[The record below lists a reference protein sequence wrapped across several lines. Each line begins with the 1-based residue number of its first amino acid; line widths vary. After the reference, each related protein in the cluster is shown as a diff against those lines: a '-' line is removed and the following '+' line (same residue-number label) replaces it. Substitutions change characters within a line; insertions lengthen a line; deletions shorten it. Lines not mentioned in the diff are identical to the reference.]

1 MQRQSKK
8 VISIIISFFI
18 ILSCVPVTVVNADSE
33 IEIFDDNG
41 VQVTEK
47 LYLTEYENQQLQALV
62 PSATEDGT
70 VTGSSVDTSDGSYI
84 EWKSN
89 LPLLADVD
97 ENGKVTAYDFS
108 KTAIIQLWID
118 ENIRTMPL
126 VGDATAD
133 AIWAAFE
140 SSGIDLDSASTD
152 MIVSVVSGIAGEA
165 LGESL
170 RTYLDNMNVVIT
182 VTLYDSEGNV
192 TGSDSVEYVI
202 EKSLVASVA
211 PTGVHITNKK
221 TVPTIVAVGS
231 TVQLYAAVT
240 PVRLKQGVKW
250 SVGSNALDNSSDDY
264 AEVSSDGL
272 VTFLAAG
279 TATVRVNPENTLYA
293 VFSDKITFTVVEQ
306 SELPVNDFIITGE
319 TSVAEGST
327 IELAVDDVVP
337 AGAYKGDLTWSS
349 SDPAIA
355 VVDEAGVVT
364 GLDGGSGLTEYSKK
378 VTITAT
384 MGGVSKDVQITVTRS
399 LTSNSISSVEIS
411 GDEILGIGAGAQYT
425 ADILPSRLNTSSSV
439 SRVWGVVDPISGD
452 YIPATA
458 DTSAQ
463 DAIVSVSS
471 SGYVTA
477 VGPGVA
483 TIYCTATYGSSSV
496 TGTYK
501 ITCGNAIT
509 DFEITGT
516 ATINEGDTSQLALNV
531 LAPENYEASLLE
543 TVKWSVADDS
553 VASVSE
559 DGVVLGRD
567 AGGRN
572 SSKTT
577 TVYATVSGVTKSIS
591 VTVKRGWLNLSK
603 YTDGQIEG
611 PDYVIVDLPHAFSM
625 KTYPTSLSQSATHWG
640 AIKDDGTAPWTASNV
655 LNALSGFS
663 SNINAENDYIS
674 VSADG
679 TVTAKKAGSTTLF
692 GISRYLYQSYIERTK
707 DIELIEIEPE
717 SITIKAPDKSEYL
730 EGETELDLT
739 GMEVY
744 LTYNKESLA
753 PYYPDWESYTDEE
766 LKCQV
771 TDYEVS
777 EVRFDLLDMTQYIIV
792 SVDRAGKTYNAVFT
806 VTVNSKQVESIDIK
820 GPDKTVYVEGEEL
833 DLTGLEVTANYSN
846 ADSELVTDYQIDY
859 DSFSTE
865 IYDVEQ
871 QVRVYYEHEGRS
883 AEAFFTVIFYGK
895 PVVTVEY
902 NGVLG
907 EWTADTVVFT
917 LYATHELEGVTFYRR
932 TGEKG
937 SWVSVPGN
945 TFSLDA
951 NIDNVMYFKAV
962 NSKGYE
968 SDITEGYAVKHDN
981 IVPSFTL
988 RQSVTNV
995 TNEDYEVYL
1004 DELTYG
1010 ISGIASI
1017 TVNGEEIGATAE
1029 SFVVSENNEYSVV
1042 VASNSGLSCEQNIEI
1057 GNIDKEAPG
1066 IADIKVVHTPEGA
1079 PERHLE
1085 GSFGDYYSGDL
1096 LAYATAEDSGVA
1108 GVDYV
1113 KYRLVDPFY
1122 EPVTDWIS
1130 VSEDVTA
1137 ICDTEFTGYFEFVA
1151 VDKAGNESSPMY
1163 SDGFVRDSVKPVITS
1178 LNATYGEREYTSD
1191 IWADDIVSFSPTG
1204 DAYSGIYEI
1213 LYKIDNGDWQT
1224 LEGSTLEEK
1233 RDGTYTYYFK
1243 AVSYSGLESDV
1254 KELTVNED
1262 RTVPTIRVEFE
1273 GTFGQWTSENVSFK
1287 LSTLIDCPSGC
1298 TYYYSDGNG
1307 WYEME
1312 GNVLVL
1318 DESTNAYYSFKV
1330 VNGAGLES
1338 ATSDSYKVMIDNEVP
1353 TGYIIPGVTVN
1364 TDTPYEVAIV
1374 PVAGESG
1381 YLKVYFNGEDVTG
1394 TLKATV
1400 SENGKYALTIIGSNL
1415 LSSTVMVEITN
1426 FSSIPTALFTY
1437 EAVDG
1442 EALSIVSYNGSATN
1456 VTVPLE
1462 IDGLETVILAESA
1475 FKGKNGVAS
1484 VSLPNTLET
1493 IEENCFEGCEG
1504 LEKVTIPSSVTEI
1517 ADNAFE
1523 DAESLTIYCY
1533 EGSYAQTY
1541 AENKGIPYVLL
1552 DIVPVGKTMINETA
1566 GIIFTQQT
1574 AKTSVEDIVAA
1585 DAYTVFAIPSFVSG
1599 ETNYYGT
1606 GSTFYFFKDGM
1617 LAYTYKVVV
1626 YGDLNGDSVADALD
1640 CSIGERAAA
1649 EKQELTDLY
1658 LLAAD
1663 FNTDG
1668 TVEITDYQQIINLA
1682 LR

>member
-1 MQRQSKK
+1 MQRKSKK
-8 VISIIISFFI
+8 ILSIIISFFI
-18 ILSCVPVTVVNADSE
+18 ILSCVPITVVNADSA
-33 IEIFDDNG
+33 IEIFDNNG
-41 VQVTEK
+41 AQIIEK
-47 LYLTEYENQQLQALV
+47 LYLTEYENQQLQALI
-62 PSATEDGT
+62 PSTAEDGT

-89 LPLLADVD
+89 LPLLAGVD

-140 SSGIDLDSASTD
+140 ASGIDLDSASTD

-182 VTLYDSEGNV
+182 ATLYDGEGNV
-192 TGSDSVEYVI
+192 TGSDSVEFVI

-221 TVPTIVAVGS
+221 TVPTTVAVGS
-231 TVQLYAAVT
+231 KVQLYGAVT

-250 SVGSNALDNSSDDY
+250 SMGSNALDNSSDDY

-279 TATVRVNPENTLYA
+279 TATVRVNPESTLYA
-293 VFSDKITFTVVEQ
+293 TFSDKITFTVVEQ
-306 SELPVNDFIITGE
+306 SELPVSDFVITGE

-327 IELAVDDVVP
+327 IKLAVDNVVP
-337 AGAYKGDLTWSS
+337 AGAYKGDLAWSS
-349 SDPAIA
+349 SDPTIA
-355 VVDEAGVVT
+355 VVDETGVVT

-384 MGGVSKDVQITVTRS
+384 MGGVSKDVQVTVTRS

-411 GDEILGIGAGAQYT
+411 GDEILGIGVGAQYT

-439 SRVWGVVDPISGD
+439 SRVWGVVDPISGE
-452 YIPATA
+452 YIPASA
-458 DTSAQ
+458 DTPAQ

-471 SGYVTA
+471 VGYVTA
-477 VGPGVA
+477 IGPGVA
-483 TIYCTATYGSSSV
+483 TIYCTASYGSSSV
-496 TGTYK
+496 TGIYK

-553 VASVSE
+553 IASVSE
-559 DGVVLGRD
+559 NGVVLGRD

-591 VTVKRGWLNLSK
+591 ITVKRGWLNLSK

-640 AIKDDGTAPWTASNV
+640 VIKDDGTAPWTASNV

-663 SNINAENDYIS
+663 SNINAENNYIS
-674 VSADG
+674 VSSDG
-679 TVTAKKAGSTTLF
+679 IVTAKEAGTTTLY

-717 SITIKAPDKSEYL
+717 SITLKAPDKSEYL

-753 PYYPDWESYTDEE
+753 PYYPDWESYTDDM
-766 LKCQV
+766 LKCRV

-777 EVRFDLLDMTQYIIV
+777 EVKFDLLDMTQYIIV
-792 SVDRAGKTYNAVFT
+792 SVERAGKTYNAVFT

-833 DLTGLEVTANYSN
+833 DLTGLEVTANYAN
-846 ADSELVTDYQIDY
+846 AESEIVTDYQIDY
-859 DSFSTE
+859 DSFSTG
-865 IYDVEQ
+865 IFDVEQ

-902 NGVLG
+902 SGVLG
-907 EWTADTVVFT
+907 EWTADTIVFT

-932 TGEKG
+932 TGENG
-937 SWVSVPGN
+937 SWVIVSGN

-968 SDITEGYAVKHDN
+968 SDVTEGYAIKHDN

-988 RQSVTNV
+988 RQSVTKVTNNDYPIYLDNV
-995 TNEDYEVYL
+995 TC
-1004 DELTYG
+1004 G

-1017 TVNGEEIGATAE
+1017 TVNGEEIGATSE
-1029 SFVVSENNEYSVV
+1029 SFIVTENNTYTVIVTS
-1042 VASNSGLSCEQNIEI
+1042 SSGLSCEKSIEI

-1066 IADIKVVHTPEGA
+1066 ITDIAVVHTPEDA

-1085 GSFGDYYSGDL
+1085 GEFGNYYSGDL

-1108 GVDYV
+1108 GVDYI
-1113 KYRLVDPFY
+1113 KYRLVAPSY
-1122 EPVTDWIS
+1122 EPVTDWIT

-1137 ICDTEFTGYFEFVA
+1137 ICDTEFIGYFEFVA

-1178 LNATYGEREYTSD
+1178 LNATYGDKEYTSD
-1191 IWADDIVSFSPTG
+1191 IWADDIVSFTPVG

-1213 LYKIDNGDWQT
+1213 LYKIDNGEWQV

-1254 KELTVNED
+1254 KEFTVNED

-1273 GTFGQWTSENVSFK
+1273 GTFGQWTSENVTFK
-1287 LSTLIDCPSGC
+1287 LSTLIECPSGC
-1298 TYYYSDGNG
+1298 TYYYSDGEG
-1307 WYEME
+1307 WYEMD

-1353 TGYIIPGVTVN
+1353 TGYIIPGITVN

-1381 YLKVYFNGEDVTG
+1381 YLKVYFNGEDVTE

-1426 FSSIPTALFTY
+1426 FSNIPTALFTY
-1437 EAVDG
+1437 EAIDG
-1442 EALSIVSYNGSATN
+1442 ETLSIVSYNGSATN

-1462 IDGLETVILAESA
+1462 IDGLETLTLAEGA
-1475 FKGKNGVAS
+1475 FKGKSGIAS

-1493 IEENCFEGCEG
+1493 IGENCFEGCES
-1504 LEKVTIPSSVTEI
+1504 LEKVTIPSSVTAI
-1517 ADNAFE
+1517 ADNSFE
-1523 DAESLTIYCY
+1523 GCENLTIYCY
-1533 EGSYAQTY
+1533 EGSYAQGY

-1574 AKTSVEDIVAA
+1574 AKTNVKDIVEA

-1617 LAYTYKVVV
+1617 LACTYKVVV
-1626 YGDLNGDSVADALD
+1626 YGDLNGDSVVDALD
-1640 CSIGERAAA
+1640 CSIGERASN
-1649 EKQELTDLY
+1649 ENQMLTDSY

-1668 TVEITDYQQIINLA
+1668 TVEVADYQQIINLA